1 MNYSYLRKLLLN
13 PNKMLITAEGYASA
27 MLECFPL
34 PEKLP
39 APDNRIVKEDFFS
52 EEKTYE
58 DKAKEHLK
66 DMLLRLSKSEE
77 TKQISLSADFQA
89 ENLPDNS
96 IAYHQVFGII
106 TAGSCWYFSSKILER
121 DLLSA
126 EANPAFSVHFI
137 HINSPGGEAW
147 YLDRLSETM
156 RNLQKPVFVLI
167 ENLCASAGY
176 YIACHGKQIRA
187 LTQNDTIGCIGTMVD
202 YYDFEGYL
210 TQLGIK
216 RIKAKAHR
224 SDLKNKKYEDL
235 KSGKPE
241 QFITEELD
249 PLAEQ
254 FISEV
259 RQCRPRLKNLP
270 DDDPVFRGET
280 FSTETALQ
288 KGLIDGA
295 CTLPKAILKAH
306 RLGCDYSDAITLT
319 STSLEVFLT

>member
-1 MNYSYLRKLLLN
+1 MF
-13 PNKMLITAEGYASA
+13 P
-27 MLECFPL
+27 PL

-39 APDNRIVKEDFFS
+39 IPDNMIIKTAFY
-52 EEKTYE
+52 EEKPYE
-58 DKAKEHLK
+58 DKAKAHLK
-66 DMLLRLSKSEE
+66 ELQLRLSESEG
-77 TKQISLSADFQA
+77 TKQITLSANFKAD
-89 ENLPDNS
+89 NLPANS

-106 TAGSCWYFSSKILER
+106 TADSRWYFSSKRLER

-126 EANPAFSVHFI
+126 EANPTFIVHFL

-156 RNLQKPVFVLI
+156 RNLQKPIFVLI

-176 YIACHGKQIRA
+176 YIACHGKQIHA

-202 YYDFEGYL
+202 FYDFEGYL

-235 KSGKPE
+235 KNGKPE

-249 PLAEQ
+249 PLAQQ

-259 RQCRPRLKNLP
+259 CQCRPQLKSLP

-280 FSTETALQ
+280 FATETATQ
-288 KGLIDGA
+288 KGLIDGT
-295 CTLPKAILKAH
+295 CTLPDALLKAH

-319 STSLEVFLT
+319 STSLEIFLT